1 MADNDD
7 ELTRRQ
13 YHFNEQRASLR
24 SDTSASSSN
33 PRSRSR
39 HESLQSY
46 RRGLPRTTEDFD
58 LLPDRA
64 DSETLPSRV
73 GSPAPTPIV
82 PRVRS
87 ETVASREQEKSRS
100 KRSSAGR
107 DSASSRSKL
116 RTGGASNGRNAR
128 DRLRVALWEELDFL
142 TSPPP
147 DLPSFSISGFHY
159 ERTNLESNESNL
171 AQASRQAGP
180 RTPTK
185 SRSRHP
191 SLFGRSNTS
200 DSPQSQVNITALP
213 VMTDAAHQQLSE
225 ADKYHH
231 SFATPKAQRTSRLLT
246 ELYTVSFLVFF
257 AIWGTLARLGLQA
270 LTFYPGAPVVFSELW
285 ANVAGT
291 FVMGFLTEDMRLFRE
306 EWGGSSS
313 GAAASEVPRDR
324 PAEEEGHQGLEKQ
337 RVVDKKS
344 HGKVKKTIPLYVGLT
359 TGFCGSFTSFSSF
372 IRDVFLGLSN
382 DLPAPT
388 YHRSPTAAPTASLAP
403 RAAGYSVMAL
413 LGVILITI
421 ALCLCALKA
430 GAHLA
435 ASLDPV
441 TPTLPFRLTRKILD
455 PLFVVLGL
463 GSWLGAVLMTALPP
477 HNAWRGE
484 ALFAC
489 VFAPLGCLARYY
501 VSLLLNPKNPSF
513 PLGTFACNIFGT
525 AVLGMAYDLQR
536 VAIGGVAGGGVVG
549 CQVLQGIE
557 DGFCGALTTVS
568 TWMVELDTLRRGRA
582 YVYGTSSVVVG
593 LSIMVVIMG
602 SVRWSVGWEGV
613 VCAT

>member
-1 MADNDD
+1 
-7 ELTRRQ
+7 
-13 YHFNEQRASLR
+13 
-24 SDTSASSSN
+24 
-33 PRSRSR
+33 
-39 HESLQSY
+39 
-46 RRGLPRTTEDFD
+46 
-58 LLPDRA
+58 
-64 DSETLPSRV
+64 
-73 GSPAPTPIV
+73 
-82 PRVRS
+82 
-87 ETVASREQEKSRS
+87 
-100 KRSSAGR
+100 
-107 DSASSRSKL
+107 
-116 RTGGASNGRNAR
+116 
-128 DRLRVALWEELDFL
+128 
-142 TSPPP
+142 
-147 DLPSFSISGFHY
+147 
-159 ERTNLESNESNL
+159 
-171 AQASRQAGP
+171 
-180 RTPTK
+180 
-185 SRSRHP
+185 
-191 SLFGRSNTS
+191 
-200 DSPQSQVNITALP
+200 
-213 VMTDAAHQQLSE
+213 MTDAAHQQLSE

-313 GAAASEVPRDR
+313 GATASEVPRDR